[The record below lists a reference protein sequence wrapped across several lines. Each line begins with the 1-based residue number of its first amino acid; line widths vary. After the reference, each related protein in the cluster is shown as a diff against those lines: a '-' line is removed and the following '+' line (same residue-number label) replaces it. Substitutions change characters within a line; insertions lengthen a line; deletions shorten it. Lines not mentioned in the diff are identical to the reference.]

1 MKQIVIR
8 FGLLAVALMVLMQLS
23 KYSLVTRDFTN
34 ELLTAL
40 IACLLIG
47 FGIIIGRI
55 LRHQKKTEVQIIDRQ
70 KAQQL
75 DLSNRECE
83 VLREM
88 VNGKSNKE
96 IAEALFITESTVK
109 THVSNLFTKLDA
121 KRRTE
126 AINKARN
133 LGLI

>member
-1 MKQIVIR
+1 MKHIVIR

-47 FGIIIGRI
+47 FGVIIGHI
-55 LRHQKKTEVQIIDRQ
+55 LRHQKKTEVQIIDLQ